1 MATTAHQTWVR
12 RAGVY
17 FTDAAPGFTHR
28 VRPDRSLLAGQ
39 DWLVERLPNGSFNA
53 WEYIGSYPSA
63 AKAKA
68 AALADR

>member
-1 MATTAHQTWVR
+1 MSTTAHQTWVR

-17 FTDAAPGFTHR
+17 FTDAVPGFTHR
-28 VRPDRSLLAGQ
+28 VRPDRSSQ
-39 DWLVERLPNGSFNA
+39 DWLVERLPNGAQPWS
-53 WEYIGSYPSA
+53 WEHIGSYPSA